1 MSNYFTFIFS
11 LFLLSFPLTG
21 NTAEIKALDS
31 LLLEADTYFQYDRF
45 EPATEIYEN
54 LYQEG
59 YYQEEM
65 LYRLAF
71 MQEQAGNFPASIFYL
86 RKVQWEIGGKNLEEK
101 IQQLMLNAS
110 KERLSAGEGWSDYR
124 LFVQHYYTEISL
136 GLGICLSLTLLFL
149 FIPRNWT
156 LRFAIFFACLGLIFG
171 GVLLEHSWAHNSKA
185 VISTSS
191 RYYESPSF
199 AAKHYALPIGP
210 GATVKIMEVQDIWA
224 RVKMAQ
230 FEAWVPLFAIRQ
242 I

>member
-11 LFLLSFPLTG
+11 LFLLSFPFTG
-21 NTAEIKALDS
+21 KSAEIQALDS

-45 EPATEIYEN
+45 APATEIYEN
-54 LYQEG
+54 LYQQG

-71 MQEQAGNFPASIFYL
+71 MQEQARNFPASIYYL
-86 RKVQWEIGGKNLEEK
+86 RKVQWEIGGENLEEK
-101 IQQLMLNAS
+101 IQQLMISAS
-110 KERLSAGEGWSDYR
+110 KERLSAGEGWSNYR

-136 GLGICLSLTLLFL
+136 GLGICLILTLVFI
-149 FIPRNWT
+149 FIPRTWT
-156 LRFAIFFACLGLIFG
+156 LRFAIFFACLGLVFG
-171 GVLLEHSWAHNSKA
+171 GVLLEQRWAHDSKA
-185 VISTSS
+185 VISNSS

-210 GATVKIMEVQDIWA
+210 GATVRILEVQDIWA
-224 RVKMAQ
+224 RVRMAQ

>member
-11 LFLLSFPLTG
+11 LFLFSFPLIG
-21 NTAEIKALDS
+21 KTAEIIALDS

-45 EPATEIYEN
+45 EPATEIYED
-54 LYQEG
+54 LYQQG

-71 MQEQAGNFPASIFYL
+71 MQEQAGNFSASIYYL
-86 RKVQWEIGGKNLEEK
+86 RKVQWEIGGENLEEK
-101 IQQLMLNAS
+101 IQQLMINAS
-110 KERLSAGEGWSDYR
+110 KERLSAGEGWSNYR

-136 GLGICLSLTLLFL
+136 GLGICLILTLLFI

-156 LRFAIFFACLGLIFG
+156 LRFAIFFACLGLVFG
-171 GVLLEHSWAHNSKA
+171 GVLLEQRWAHDPKA
-185 VISTSS
+185 VVSSSS

-210 GATVKIMEVQDIWA
+210 GATVSILEVQDVWA
-224 RVKMAQ
+224 HVKMSQ
-230 FEAWVPLFAIRQ
+230 FEAWIPLFAIRQ